1 MCLAIPGKVM
11 GVREKGKK
19 VLIEQQGV
27 QREVFNAINAKE
39 GEFVLV
45 QQGFAV
51 ERISEKE
58 AMETLEV
65 FENG

>member
-1 MCLAIPGKVM
+1 MCLAIPGKVIELRA
-11 GVREKGKK
+11 GGKK
-19 VLIEQQGV
+19 VLIEQPGV
-27 QREVFNAINAKE
+27 QREVFNAINAKK

-58 AMETLEV
+58 ARETLEV